1 MKKGCKGYLQRT
13 LKYTSVHAPDC
24 NVYNGL
30 KERAIGQLKDFPS
43 PKKIA
48 PWQDMH
54 IDLNYDLMY
63 LWSYEICLLWKKLQS
78 CLTKRQIIEV
88 RLDNL
93 DYTLP
98 QLANFRSWTKNYTDH
113 LWCQFY
119 DFDNTHDFDSVLWS

>member
-24 NVYNGL
+24 IVYNGL
-30 KERAIGQLKDFPS
+30 KGRAIGQLKDFPS

-54 IDLNYDLMY
+54 IDLTILCIHNHMRYAF
-63 LWSYEICLLWKKLQS
+63 SEKKLQR

-88 RLDNL
+88 RHDNL